1 MLQRHFDRGSQ
12 LVVAIGGL
20 SFRYDVFAA
29 SQTTGDD
36 HAVSRGHKRGDLH
49 ALLLRRIRMVNMLGF
64 PVLIVCQ
71 IIDTG
76 IGLGGIERQ
85 RLFFTCPRDRKLC
98 TSQRLFDAILRCV
111 LEQLGRVGNG
121 LGFAGIADLCSC
133 RRAVRQDKQRCGVQV
148 TVVAVDHALAFQH
161 ALIGDLDY
169 IGLAVVVKLE
179 CSIAFQPVNVDAEFA
194 VGIIGVLHIPVGI
207 VF

>member
-1 MLQRHFDRGSQ
+1 
-12 LVVAIGGL
+12 
-20 SFRYDVFAA
+20 
-29 SQTTGDD
+29 
-36 HAVSRGHKRGDLH
+36 
-49 ALLLRRIRMVNMLGF
+49 MLGV

-85 RLFFTCPRDRKLC
+85 RLCFTCPRDRKLC

-121 LGFAGIADLCSC
+121 RGYAGIADLCSF
-133 RRAVRQDKQRCGVQV
+133 RRAVWQDKQRRGVRV

-169 IGLAVVVKLE
+169 IRLTVVVKLE
-179 CSIAFQPVNVDAEFA
+179 FSIAFQPVNVDAKVA
-194 VGIIGVLHIPVGI
+194 VGITGILHIPVGI
-207 VF
+207 GF